1 LSRLGG
7 GQGGGEEF
15 IAGLF
20 AGGGATLGGY
30 GTFGGKFVF
39 VAKLFCGRGPVGA
52 IGAGG
57 LFVKGAMI
65 G

>member
-1 LSRLGG
+1 LAS
-7 GQGGGEEF
+7 
-15 IAGLF
+15 
-20 AGGGATLGGY
+20 GGATFGGY